1 MNQKELLVH
10 YAKKKEVLR
19 KERRAIIFALIVEQ
33 PNAVNA
39 NSMMTLMDEQLLLTK
54 MVHDLRVI
62 TKKVTDMGQED
73 GLQLVLLMVKML
85 SGMLNML
92 LESSRKT
99 QVWLMKSLQITI
111 NYSKITWTLILDLNI
126 KKS

>member
-73 GLQLVLLMVKML
+73 GL
-85 SGMLNML
+85 
-92 LESSRKT
+92 
-99 QVWLMKSLQITI
+99 
-111 NYSKITWTLILDLNI
+111 
-126 KKS
+126 